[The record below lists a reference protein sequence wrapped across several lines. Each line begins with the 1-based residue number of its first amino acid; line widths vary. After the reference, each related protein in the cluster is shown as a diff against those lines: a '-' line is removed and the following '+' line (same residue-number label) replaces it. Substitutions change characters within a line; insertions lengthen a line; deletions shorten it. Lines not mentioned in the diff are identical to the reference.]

1 MGVSDRELDDSI
13 SGFGWILKNDESR
26 KKLPLS
32 YK

>member
-26 KKLPLS
+26 KN
-32 YK
+32 YH